1 MISVQFVIWDSNIL
15 PVSYMALLLVCLEAI
30 MFWSYR
36 SAGPPELRDWTLMA
50 ESYDNLSTS
59 VSIVL
64 QLFSLYWLH
73 AAKLNL
79 LNMDPMQVKIALVGK
94 YTNLSDSYLSVVKVG
109 QESTFKHIKVSFLV
123 TNITSHTRFIID
135 LN

>member
-1 MISVQFVIWDSNIL
+1 
-15 PVSYMALLLVCLEAI
+15 MALLLVCLEAI

-50 ESYDNLSTS
+50 ESYDKLSTS

-64 QLFSLYWLH
+64 QVVSLLIACCKIKFTEYGS
-73 AAKLNL
+73 
-79 LNMDPMQVKIALVGK
+79 MQVKIALVGK

-123 TNITSHTRFIID
+123 TNITSHTRFIIV
-135 LN
+135 LNQACQ